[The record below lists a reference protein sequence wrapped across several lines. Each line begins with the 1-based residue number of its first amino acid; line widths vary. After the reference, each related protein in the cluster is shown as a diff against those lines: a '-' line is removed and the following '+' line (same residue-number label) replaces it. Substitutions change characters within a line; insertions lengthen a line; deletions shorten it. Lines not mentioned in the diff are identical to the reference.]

1 MKPDAMSNLG
11 AAAADC
17 VELAPTP
24 GELPVLDVP
33 SALCDPRASRSA
45 RHAIAEAAMLEGPR
59 RMIRLMGSSI
69 STAVPVKFTSAW
81 CTDIS
86 TPGHPR
92 ARS

>member
-1 MKPDAMSNLG
+1 
-11 AAAADC
+11 
-17 VELAPTP
+17 
-24 GELPVLDVP
+24 
-33 SALCDPRASRSA
+33 
-45 RHAIAEAAMLEGPR
+45 MLEGPR